1 MCIDLHSGDGCEEG
15 DSRAGGGARPEG
27 GIACEN
33 GSWSGGGSDHG
44 TELEACSRVA
54 SDNDRV
60 AACLADSIG
69 NRTSIDGSDCNSR
82 EGGENGGALH
92 AS

>member
-1 MCIDLHSGDGCEEG
+1 MTHIDLHSGDGCEEG

-60 AACLADSIG
+60 AAWYV
-69 NRTSIDGSDCNSR
+69 RVNSR
-82 EGGENGGALH
+82 DGDTRRIYAPVWQIP
-92 AS
+92 